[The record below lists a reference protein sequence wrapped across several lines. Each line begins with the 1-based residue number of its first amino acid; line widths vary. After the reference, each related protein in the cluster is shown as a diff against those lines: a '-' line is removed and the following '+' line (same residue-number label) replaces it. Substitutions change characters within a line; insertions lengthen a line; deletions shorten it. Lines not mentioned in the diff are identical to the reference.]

1 MKPKI
6 LRLCLIIFLLVLTV
20 SGCNKDEA
28 LVQEEGRKAENY
40 IGSYT
45 GSLLRERL
53 APNGFV
59 IDTNAFVEKIPTEI
73 EITRSSLGDDF
84 LMVCVSAYNDS
95 ILCEFDK
102 YTGYIW
108 IRDTAYSFYLRT
120 REFPEFDGIYYH
132 AVSTYGNQ
140 GFWETQ
146 QVVTLGFDFLKD
158 LNDSIYLCETITQK
172 LN

>member
-1 MKPKI
+1 MKLKI
-6 LRLCLIIFLLVLTV
+6 FKLSLFALLLLYFGA
-20 SGCNKDEA
+20 GCKDDNTPLDETI
-28 LVQEEGRKAENY
+28 KAENY
-40 IGSYT
+40 FGVYS
-45 GSLLRERL
+45 GDFNLLRM
-53 APNGFV
+53 APNGYLV
-59 IDTNAFVEKIPTEI
+59 YENPVVEEISTTI
-73 EITRSSLGDDF
+73 EITPSNLGDDF
-84 LMVCVSAYNDS
+84 LMVYVSAYNDS
-95 ILCEFDK
+95 ILCQFDES
-102 YTGYIW
+102 TGYIW

-120 REFPEFDGIYYH
+120 RDFAEFDGNYDH